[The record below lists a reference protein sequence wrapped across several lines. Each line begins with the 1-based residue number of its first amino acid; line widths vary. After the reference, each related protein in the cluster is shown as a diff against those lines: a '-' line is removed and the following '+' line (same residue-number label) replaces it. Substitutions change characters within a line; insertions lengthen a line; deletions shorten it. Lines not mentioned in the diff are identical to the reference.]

1 MKIGLIGC
9 GAVASH
15 HARVYRLIQNAT
27 IVAVC
32 DKDVE
37 KARVFANEHKIEKT
51 FGNHLDLLE
60 IKDLD
65 FVDICTPTS
74 THASITVDAVK
85 SGINVL
91 LEKPMALNSE
101 QCDQIISETKKH
113 KAKVCV
119 CHNQIFFPIVKRIKS
134 MIDNNQAELVSFK
147 TFIKENGEILP
158 SWNTTMS
165 EGGILWEAGYHL
177 AYLQLFFLRNI
188 TSVFAVG
195 NKVKYPVYDDFCVLL
210 KTPFRYY
217 GIMEISWLP
226 KKEEIFYE
234 VDTADGRRY
243 QINRADDYLLAAPA
257 DVAELA
263 RSRAKYLLSREK
275 LRYFRGHFNL
285 FARFMDALK
294 NDLPSPIP
302 PEDGKKT
309 IQLLES
315 IHKSLEKQEI
325 IQIPS

>member
-9 GAVASH
+9 GGIASW
-15 HARVYRLIQNAT
+15 HAKVYRLIENAT

-32 DKDVE
+32 DKDVK

-51 FGNHLDLLE
+51 FESHLDLLE

-65 FVDICTPTS
+65 FVDVCTPTS

-91 LEKPMALNSE
+91 SEKPMALKSE

-119 CHNQIFFPIVKRIKS
+119 CHNQIFFPVVKRIKS
-134 MIDNNQAELVSFK
+134 MIDDNRAELVSFK
-147 TFIKENGEILP
+147 TFIKENGELLP
-158 SWNTTMS
+158 SWTTTAS

-188 TSVFAVG
+188 TSVFAIG

-210 KTPFRYY
+210 KTPSRSY

-243 QINRADDYLLAAPA
+243 QMNRADDHLLDVPV

-263 RSRAKYLLSREK
+263 WSRAKFRLSRKK
-275 LRYFRGHFNL
+275 LRYFRGHFYL
-285 FARFMDALK
+285 FTRFMDALK

-315 IHKSLEKQEI
+315 IQKSLERQEI
-325 IQIPS
+325 VQVLS